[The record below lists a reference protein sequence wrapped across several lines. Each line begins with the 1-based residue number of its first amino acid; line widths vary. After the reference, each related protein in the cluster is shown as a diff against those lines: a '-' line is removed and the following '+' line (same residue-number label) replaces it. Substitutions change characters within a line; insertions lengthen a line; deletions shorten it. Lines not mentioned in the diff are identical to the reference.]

1 MMDVQSD
8 SEEDPVRETVL
19 NIVRA
24 GNQHP
29 IVTEWQRQF
38 WIVHYANRGRHT
50 MLAFVGGAMH
60 GIRSKAL
67 SLFGVD
73 KTLVV
78 SCLFSPKGRLPD
90 LTSFISG
97 RHLAILFEDI
107 RLDQILENRAIFAP
121 PSPPQLPESLCNSGV
136 IEVYGYQTA
145 LIASSDYLPFTES
158 DGLSEGEAFWM
169 NLNIR
174 KVTLEKGEIWC

>member
-1 MMDVQSD
+1 
-8 SEEDPVRETVL
+8 
-19 NIVRA
+19 
-24 GNQHP
+24 
-29 IVTEWQRQF
+29 
-38 WIVHYANRGRHT
+38 
-50 MLAFVGGAMH
+50 MLAFVGGAMQ

-107 RLDQILENRAIFAP
+107 RLDQILENRAFFAP
-121 PSPPQLPESLCNSGV
+121 PSQPQLPESLWNSGV

-145 LIASSDYLPFTES
+145 LIASTDHLPFTES

-174 KVTLEKGEIWC
+174 KFTLGKGDIWC